1 MEDMNM
7 SKLYIAYGSNLH
19 IEQMARRCPT
29 ASVYGR
35 GVLKDYRLVYRGSK
49 TGSYASI
56 IPEKGVNVPVVVWE
70 IEDLDE
76 QNLDRYEGYPTF
88 YYKDTVEVKTGRG
101 IVKGMV
107 YIISPKALPGRPSQY
122 YIDVVRTGYIEN
134 GLDLDIFNKSLRYN
148 ATECR
153 EMYGQCNTHF
163 RLLG

>member
-1 MEDMNM
+1 M

-56 IPEKGVNVPVVVWE
+56 EPCKGSSVPIVVWE
-70 IEDLDE
+70 IEPKDE
-76 QNLDRYEGYPTF
+76 EKLDRYEGYPTF
-88 YYKDTVEVKTGRG
+88 YYKDIVEVKTGRG
-101 IVKGMV
+101 IIEGMV

-134 GLDLDIFNKSLRYN
+134 GLDLDIFNRSLRYN
-148 ATECR
+148 AEECR
-153 EMYGQCNTHF
+153 TMSNQCTTPF
-163 RLLG
+163 RLAD